1 VRALRNRYP
10 ESRLVL
16 LAKPE
21 SAAFVRR
28 LELADSTIEIDKH
41 AFDRARGLLRPK
53 NLLALLK
60 LTRRLRAERAGTVVL
75 FGHLASALG
84 ALKYALLAFATGAR
98 HRVGLDNGRGWFLT
112 EAARDE
118 GFGVR
123 HETEYWMEVVA
134 LLGAR
139 GPAVLEAAVSDVD
152 RKRASLLLAPL
163 LEESSGPV
171 VAVHP
176 STGWYGPG
184 RKWDPERFARA
195 IELLERSHPVR
206 CVALGSADDRPEV
219 DRMLSA
225 MGTPAL
231 DLTGRTSVGEL
242 AAVLEK
248 CDVLI
253 ANDGGVGHLAAAVGT
268 PVVSVFGPSNDRA
281 WRPLGSTVVAA
292 DLPCRPCFYR
302 GFETGL
308 RNGCGTRQ
316 CMELVT
322 PDQVAW
328 AAENLLAGAHASVV

>member
-1 VRALRNRYP
+1 MRALRNRYP

-21 SAAFVRR
+21 SAAFVAR
-28 LELADSTIEIDKH
+28 LGLTDSTIEIDKH
-41 AFDRARGLLRPK
+41 AFDRARDLSRPTS
-53 NLLALLK
+53 LLALAK
-60 LTRRLRAERAGTVVL
+60 LSRRVRAERADTIVL
-75 FGHLASALG
+75 FGHLASWFG

-98 HRVGLDNGRGWFLT
+98 RRVGLDNGRGWFLT
-112 EAARDE
+112 QAAKDE

-123 HETEYWMEVVA
+123 HESEYWLEVVA
-134 LLGAR
+134 LLDAR
-139 GPAVLEAAVSDVD
+139 GPAVLEAPISDEE
-152 RKRASLLLAPL
+152 RERAGALLEPL
-163 LEESSGPV
+163 LTESGPL

-184 RKWDPERFARA
+184 RKWAPERFARA
-195 IELLERSHPVR
+195 IDLLESSHPVR
-206 CVALGSADDRPEV
+206 CVALGSDGDRLEI
-219 DRMLSA
+219 DRMLGA
-225 MGTPAL
+225 MSKPAL

-242 AAVLEK
+242 AAVLER

-253 ANDGGVGHLAAAVGT
+253 ANDGGIGHLAAAVGT

-302 GFETGL
+302 EFETGL

-316 CMELVT
+316 CMLLVT
-322 PDQVAW
+322 PDRVAR
-328 AAENLLAGAHASVV
+328 AAEKLLAGAGSRVV